1 MTCRSHA
8 AGLLYLLY
16 ERPVPKKVCQ
26 YVAWYAVAVSGSCF
40 IGVGHPIRLSWNVS
54 GTKST
59 NVRASS
65 GQVVFAG
72 MATVEVLDRP
82 NRLPA
87 DDIAFSLYPG
97 DSMH

>member
-1 MTCRSHA
+1 
-8 AGLLYLLY
+8 
-16 ERPVPKKVCQ
+16 
-26 YVAWYAVAVSGSCF
+26 
-40 IGVGHPIRLSWNVS
+40 
-54 GTKST
+54 
-59 NVRASS
+59 
-65 GQVVFAG
+65 